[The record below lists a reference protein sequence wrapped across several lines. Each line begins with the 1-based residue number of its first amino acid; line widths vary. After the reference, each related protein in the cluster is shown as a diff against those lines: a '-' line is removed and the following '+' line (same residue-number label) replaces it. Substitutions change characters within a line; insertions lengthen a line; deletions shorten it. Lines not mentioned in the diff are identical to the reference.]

1 MQRPAPLFPGL
12 PRSNHHLF
20 LLLLPNRFSFSH
32 ALTVTHARTHARAH
46 TQTRPPAH
54 PLSLSPDPSSFSL
67 LPSFHPFPF
76 PPSILSL
83 PRSLPLHLSLLPHA
97 AAVGIKCNGA
107 LPSMHI
113 RVSHRRRRNAPPSC
127 AAATRRSPQH
137 SLQPPRSPA
146 AAAATTFSPA
156 RPLSARRRA
165 GALCVQG
172 CVAYAIMPAHTHM
185 HTCGYVMGW
194 WRSCCR
200 ARRLRQRQQRGCR
213 LCAGRRRQV
222 RQRQVLQ
229 AAAAAQP
236 AAVVADGGDGDA
248 ARLRRRRVLL
258 AAQTPL

>member
-1 MQRPAPLFPGL
+1 MHTPKHARHSSSLFDGLPIPYLFPSL
-12 PRSNHHLF
+12 PASLH
-20 LLLLPNRFSFSH
+20 FS
-32 ALTVTHARTHARAH
+32 
-46 TQTRPPAH
+46 
-54 PLSLSPDPSSFSL
+54 
-67 LPSFHPFPF
+67 F

-236 AAVVADGGDGDA
+236 AAAVADGDDGDA
-248 ARLRRRRVLL
+248 ARLRRRWVLL
-258 AAQTPL
+258 AALTPL

>member
-1 MQRPAPLFPGL
+1 MNQAMISKQKTFPPSL
-12 PRSNHHLF
+12 H
-20 LLLLPNRFSFSH
+20 FS
-32 ALTVTHARTHARAH
+32 
-46 TQTRPPAH
+46 
-54 PLSLSPDPSSFSL
+54 
-67 LPSFHPFPF
+67 F

-200 ARRLRQRQQRGCR
+200 ARRPRQRKQRGCR

-222 RQRQVLQ
+222 RQGKCCRL
-229 AAAAAQP
+229 
-236 AAVVADGGDGDA
+236 
-248 ARLRRRRVLL
+248 LRRRSRRRQSLMATTAMLHGCDGGGCCWLL
-258 AAQTPL
+258 